1 MKRDYQEPSV
11 EVVQMTIHQHL
22 LSGSNINGN
31 IGDHATK
38 PAKSRRGATWDDD
51 DWDED
56 WDDEWDDDDDDD
68 YNNWG

>member
-11 EVVQMTIHQHL
+11 EVVRMNIHQL
-22 LSGSNINGN
+22 VLSGSNINGN
-31 IGDHATK
+31 IDGYATK

-56 WDDEWDDDDDDD
+56 WDDEDDDND
-68 YNNWG
+68 YNNWVKSQ